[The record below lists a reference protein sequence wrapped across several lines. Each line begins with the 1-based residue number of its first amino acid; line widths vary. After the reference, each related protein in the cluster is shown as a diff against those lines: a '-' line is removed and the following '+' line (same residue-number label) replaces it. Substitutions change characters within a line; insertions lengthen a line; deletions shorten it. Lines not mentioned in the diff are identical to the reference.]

1 MPFRKRFVSVVWV
14 SKEVKET
21 AKLRV
26 SSLYPPY
33 VFTPFSFMCKNLVD
47 EEMSLFSFPSE
58 GFKLKGDRK
67 GRGLFV
73 KSPQQKLRFFIPYSP
88 LSAASV

>member
-1 MPFRKRFVSVVWV
+1 MFSPF
-14 SKEVKET
+14 
-21 AKLRV
+21 
-26 SSLYPPY
+26 Y
-33 VFTPFSFMCKNLVD
+33 FMCKNVVD

-73 KSPQQKLRFFIPYSP
+73 KSPQQKLRFFIPYLP
-88 LSAASV
+88 LCVACIVLKNNTSAFISEVAFSASLQCFLCA